1 MRFKYQEE
9 QMLKILRNKK
19 KTKIILIGL
28 AAIIILFFVFF
39 GFDDV
44 LGNKGKKGYI
54 GKLSGQKVSLIEYK
68 DSLDA
73 VKNLAIMQYGDNL
86 EEMSKSLNLE
96 AQAWQ
101 RLALLKEAKR
111 NRIKASD
118 REVIE
123 QIEKYPFFM
132 RQGRFDKRTYDE
144 LLKYVFHTQAR
155 TFEEQ
160 VRQNIMISKLYKEVT
175 DGLSLDDKEIRDGY
189 IEINKA
195 LNPKFK
201 LDEKKYLSEKKEFE
215 TGILEKKKQQY
226 FSEFI
231 VKLLK

>member
-1 MRFKYQEE
+1 
-9 QMLKILRNKK
+9 MLKILRNKK

-28 AAIIILFFVFF
+28 AAIIILSFVFF

-101 RLALLKEAKR
+101 RLALLKEAKK

-118 REVIE
+118 H
-123 QIEKYPFFM
+123 
-132 RQGRFDKRTYDE
+132 RQYANRLNMETNFPDALTKTGGGAKDEGYD
-144 LLKYVFHTQAR
+144 
-155 TFEEQ
+155 
-160 VRQNIMISKLYKEVT
+160 
-175 DGLSLDDKEIRDGY
+175 
-189 IEINKA
+189 
-195 LNPKFK
+195 
-201 LDEKKYLSEKKEFE
+201 
-215 TGILEKKKQQY
+215 
-226 FSEFI
+226 
-231 VKLLK
+231 